1 MSILTAE
8 KVGVLV
14 IPVRAV
20 VESGQERKVR
30 IIKDIEKK
38 TFEET
43 VVTVGLEGDGGLVE
57 VLSGLSEGQEVVTFV
72 GK

>member
-1 MSILTAE
+1 M
-8 KVGVLV
+8 
-14 IPVRAV
+14 
-20 VESGQERKVR
+20 VR

-43 VVTVGLEGDGGLVE
+43 AVTVGLEGDGGLVE